1 MKIFYSA
8 EDIEALAEKGQL
20 DIFVDENTVLTD
32 MAVHT
37 AHMLGIHIMEKPARQ
52 AQTTPS
58 RGHFQTEVKV
68 APSNAKPKGCQI
80 RPKETPGAAA
90 AAAAR
95 PPQPIVDQLVDAVKR
110 MNRD

>member
-1 MKIFYSA
+1 MKIFYAA
-8 EDIEALAEKGQL
+8 EDIEAFAEKGQL
-20 DIFVDENTVLTD
+20 EICVDEDTVLTD

-37 AHMLGIHIMEKPARQ
+37 ARMLGIRITQRPTDLSQ
-52 AQTTPS
+52 PPPS
-58 RGHFQTEVKV
+58 RSHAPTGVKA
-68 APSNAKPKGCQI
+68 APPNARPKGCQI
-80 RPKETPGAAA
+80 RPKQTPGA